1 MDSERHTPEDRTLS
15 WRDMPELAGV
25 DLEDSWVLGWRYDAP
40 AGRLTIE
47 VEASLWPGHPA
58 YGPPAPGEH
67 TCYRRA
73 TLTFAG
79 VASAS
84 GLRTQAEVPGHKGP
98 DGTRDYG
105 SVDVLEGADGVFR
118 LVGEMGDVTVQAAA
132 LRLRVAGSGPPA

>member
-1 MDSERHTPEDRTLS
+1 
-15 WRDMPELAGV
+15 MPELAGV

-58 YGPPAPGEH
+58 YGPPVAGEH

-73 TLTFAG
+73 TLTFEG
-79 VASAS
+79 VASVA
-84 GLRTQAEVPGHKGP
+84 GLRTQVEVPGHLDP

-105 SVDVLEGADGVFR
+105 SLDALEGADGVFR
-118 LVGEMGDVTVQAAA
+118 LAGEMGDVTVEAAV
-132 LRLRVAGSGPPA
+132 LRLRVDGAVPPAQ

>member
-1 MDSERHTPEDRTLS
+1 
-15 WRDMPELAGV
+15 MPELAGV

-58 YGPPAPGEH
+58 YEPPAAGEH

-73 TLTFAG
+73 TLTFEG
-79 VASAS
+79 VASVS
-84 GLRTQAEVPGHKGP
+84 GLRTQSGVPGHLDA

-105 SVDVLEGADGVFR
+105 SVDGLEGADRVFR
-118 LVGEMGDVTVQAAA
+118 LAGEMGDVTVAAA
-132 LRLRVAGSGPPA
+132 VLRLRIAGADPPAG

>member
-1 MDSERHTPEDRTLS
+1 
-15 WRDMPELAGV
+15 MPELAGV

-40 AGRLTIE
+40 ARRLTIE

-58 YGPPAPGEH
+58 YEPPAAGEH

-73 TLTFAG
+73 TLAFEG
-79 VASAS
+79 VTSVS
-84 GLRTQAEVPGHKGP
+84 GLRTQSEVPGHLDP

-118 LVGEMGDVTVQAAA
+118 LAGEMGEVTVRAAV
-132 LRLRVAGSGPPA
+132 LRLRLAGAVPPAG